1 MYQTH
6 GSSDTAAASLDKAAK
21 IIEQHSAEQAL
32 ELYKRA
38 ADIAMVRMCICKKI
52 AVLYCLKAGFI

>member
-21 IIEQHSAEQAL
+21 IIEQHNAAQAL
-32 ELYKRA
+32 ELFKRA
-38 ADIAMVRMCICKKI
+38 ADIAMVRQNLHLFSKT
-52 AVLYCLKAGFI
+52 FNSN